1 MYGWLLCCPLETTTT
16 LLIGYTPKKKFK
28 KTFLKALVSVLLE
41 VVTVVTQ
48 YYTKTDSNANRYV
61 NLISLDVSDPANI
74 VKKEE
79 FNITG
84 VYMSSR
90 KADGSILLLT

>member
-1 MYGWLLCCPLETTTT
+1 MELCSVLCSSLDGRGVWARMDTYVCMADSFCCPLETTTT

-48 YYTKTDSNANRYV
+48 
-61 NLISLDVSDPANI
+61 
-74 VKKEE
+74 
-79 FNITG
+79 
-84 VYMSSR
+84 
-90 KADGSILLLT
+90 